1 MQDIRELLQI
11 HGCKFFVTV
20 LCTLAD
26 TKGSFALVQMRNVV
40 SLLLCP
46 AAVGTKEG
54 EQWVVWSSYTEVLV
68 LLQCPSVEQLTVS
81 ISIFL
86 QFLCHY

>member
-11 HGCKFFVTV
+11 HGYKFFVTI

-54 EQWVVWSSYTEVLV
+54 EQ
-68 LLQCPSVEQLTVS
+68 
-81 ISIFL
+81 
-86 QFLCHY
+86 